1 MQIVR
6 HLGHEPSLDLP
17 PIGHPFIMGATRM
30 RDVLVNLLTATNKI
44 IRFGLGVGVFG
55 VGLLWPDLAH
65 ADVSDTPPHR
75 LELNV
80 APNLPKCNDYDSF
93 YGIITN
99 WITIRSLNPTAEKK
113 LSISIKR
120 IPKGDKV
127 VYLSVSDPDGVEMF
141 HDMHSYQ
148 PSPECFTVLY
158 WTAFDAT
165 RLLRQTIPL
174 PEEEPPMSVDELV
187 AEVEKPER
195 VQKKGSNLVAYM
207 ELASSLAQ
215 ERAAPE
221 KEKESPLPNHLA
233 LGVVASLGLLPE
245 PMPGLRFGYGR
256 SVGVFMFELEALA
269 FPPIVSAELDGDF
282 SDRASVR
289 SQLYGASAG
298 ACLRRVP
305 FFGCAV
311 AMGGWLST
319 QCDERNLDIDP
330 KYPPARSTGLF
341 SVGVRAGVEIPLK
354 RSFALRLE
362 AEAQFLLHQPA
373 PFFDVRSD
381 ERDARIP
388 IGTTYVSFAQSF

>member
-195 VQKKGSNLVAYM
+195 VQKKGATWSRTWSWRRVWLRSAPRPRRKKKVHCQITWPSGWSPRWGCCLSRCLDCGLATGVRLGCSCSNWRRSHFRRSFRPSWTGTFQIELPCVLNSTERVRARVCAEFPSLV
-207 ELASSLAQ
+207 
-215 ERAAPE
+215 
-221 KEKESPLPNHLA
+221 
-233 LGVVASLGLLPE
+233 
-245 PMPGLRFGYGR
+245 
-256 SVGVFMFELEALA
+256 
-269 FPPIVSAELDGDF
+269 
-282 SDRASVR
+282 VR
-289 SQLYGASAG
+289 SRWAVGCRPNATSEISTSIPSIPLRAPR
-298 ACLRRVP
+298 ACFP
-305 FFGCAV
+305 SGCARV
-311 AMGGWLST
+311 
-319 QCDERNLDIDP
+319 
-330 KYPPARSTGLF
+330 
-341 SVGVRAGVEIPLK
+341 LK
-354 RSFALRLE
+354 F
-362 AEAQFLLHQPA
+362 H
-373 PFFDVRSD
+373 
-381 ERDARIP
+381 
-388 IGTTYVSFAQSF
+388 